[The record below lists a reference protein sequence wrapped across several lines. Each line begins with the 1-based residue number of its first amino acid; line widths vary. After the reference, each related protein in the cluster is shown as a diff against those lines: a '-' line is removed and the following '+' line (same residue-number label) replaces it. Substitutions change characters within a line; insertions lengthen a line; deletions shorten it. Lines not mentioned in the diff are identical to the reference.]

1 MHYIDYNRRSLLEP
15 LGRAAQVKLLAPDAA
30 LLAAAPAGFHAC
42 ALENGVH
49 VSLLEV
55 RISSVVVGSCVRGV
69 DHCHRAGQAL
79 RYHKS
84 AGQALRYHKLQ
95 GPAEHAERL
104 IRLCFPEVDIAKNKP
119 VYWNISNMQIVCL
132 ASVL

>member
-15 LGRAAQVKLLAPDAA
+15 PGRAAQVELLAPDAA

-55 RISSVVVGSCVRGV
+55 RICSEVVGSCVRGV

-79 RYHKS
+79 RYHKFA
-84 AGQALRYHKLQ
+84 AGQALRYQKLQ
-95 GPAEHAERL
+95 GPIEHAQRL
-104 IRLCFPEVDIAKNKP
+104 IR
-119 VYWNISNMQIVCL
+119 
-132 ASVL
+132 

>member
-15 LGRAAQVKLLAPDAA
+15 LGRAAQVELLAPDAA

-55 RISSVVVGSCVRGV
+55 RICSEVVGSCVRGV
-69 DHCHRAGQAL
+69 DHCHR
-79 RYHKS
+79 

-104 IRLCFPEVDIAKNKP
+104 IRLCFPEVDIAKHKP